1 NNENN
6 KNNNNNNNNTSNN
19 FDEWGHFLDY
29 DDEQNIILPSE
40 PTSSRIQ
47 PCTLTSYEC
56 SYVRELDDDTL
67 VTDADRSHL
76 IDYTQ

>member
-1 NNENN
+1 
-6 KNNNNNNNNTSNN
+6 
-19 FDEWGHFLDY
+19 
-29 DDEQNIILPSE
+29 
-40 PTSSRIQ
+40 TSSRIQ

-76 IDYTQ
+76 IDYTQHSYEHERQRYGDFACTNDDSDAAESMVN